1 MRSCGDEHHKEENE
15 MHQWMSR
22 FFKQLKRFH
31 QNVEG
36 QDLLEWTMGLPVFMV
51 LCAGIA
57 FFFWLWWNQVSA
69 AAAVHDATYFAAV
82 KGGDVGAGLA
92 RANEML
98 GAAVGA
104 FHKEYAIALVYD
116 PRKSV
121 SGEVS
126 ANKLFQLPFLGP
138 LPFTAEAHSFQRL
151 ENFYGGP
158 PGHAGAAFWWW

>member
-1 MRSCGDEHHKEENE
+1 MPQTLDRLSKYI
-15 MHQWMSR
+15 
-22 FFKQLKRFH
+22 KKFH
-31 QNVEG
+31 DDVQG

-69 AAAVHDATYFAAV
+69 AGAVHDATYLAAV
-82 KGGDVGAGLA
+82 KGGDVGAGIA
-92 RANEML
+92 RANQML

-104 FHKEYAIALVYD
+104 FRKEYSISLVND

-121 SGEVS
+121 SGEVR

-158 PGHAGAAFWWW
+158 PGRAGAPFWWW